1 MIRIKKVNAS
11 LVISVYKNI
20 FNKILSIKRKQFK
33 ESEMQILTNMSHELT
48 DNYMNK
54 NYSNKKLFS
63 LLKEKKYF

>member
-1 MIRIKKVNAS
+1 MYIDMIRIKKVNAS
-11 LVISVYKNI
+11 LVISVYKKI

-54 NYSNKKLFS
+54 NYSNRKLFS
-63 LLKEKKYF
+63 LF